1 MIPEKSHCGLSV
13 ERSDRIQ
20 KHRFAAV
27 RATNAGAQGYSN
39 DLSDNL
45 LRGQAQPGR
54 VGFGVLFAWSDGR
67 STTTA
72 WPPLRRP
79 SRSTPS

>member
-39 DLSDNL
+39 D
-45 LRGQAQPGR
+45 
-54 VGFGVLFAWSDGR
+54 
-67 STTTA
+67 
-72 WPPLRRP
+72 
-79 SRSTPS
+79 